1 MHIPFYKMQ
10 GTGNDFIIID
20 NRRLKI
26 NSQKLNIKNL
36 CDRKFGIGADGLL
49 LINSSRQYDFE
60 MKYFNSDGKLAS
72 MCGNGGRCITY
83 LAKKLNVIKNKTTFL
98 AADGIHRAE
107 IKNDSAVR
115 LQMKDVSAIK
125 KLIPSTR
132 DEYFL
137 NTGSP
142 HFVRFINGNI
152 YSYPVFEEGRKIR
165 NRKEYKAKGVNAN
178 FVKVLGKNKIFVRT
192 YERGVED
199 ETLSCG
205 TGVVASALAYIVK
218 CKMKNARCTIS
229 ISTPG
234 GKLKVSAERT
244 AKGFQNILFGGKVSI
259 AFAGIISV

>member
-10 GTGNDFIIID
+10 GTGNDFIVID
-20 NRRLKI
+20 NRRIRI
-26 NSQKLNIKNL
+26 NHQKLNIKNL

-83 LAKKLNVIKNKTTFL
+83 LAQRLNVIKNETTFL

-107 IKNDSAVR
+107 IKNDFAVR

-125 KLIPSTR
+125 KLNAN
-132 DEYFL
+132 EYFL

-152 YSYPVFEEGRKIR
+152 HTYPIFDEGKKIR
-165 NRKEYKAKGVNAN
+165 NRKEYKSKGVNAN

-205 TGVVASALAYIVK
+205 TGVVASALAYILK
-218 CKMKNARCTIS
+218 FTIQNAKCTIL
-229 ISTPG
+229 IYTPG
-234 GKLKVSAERT
+234 GKLKVSAEQN
-244 AKGFQNILFGGKVSI
+244 AKGFQNIFFEGKVGI
-259 AFAGIISV
+259 AFAGIISI